1 MSLLPAP
8 RPPFLPLYLTD
19 WEGGTLVRAC
29 TGKLACVSVGVGR
42 VLCCLSFVKKGKKRK
57 KRKKR
62 KKLGRARSRPWSRPE
77 HSLFFATR
85 ARASS
90 STPTK
95 PWPAMRW
102 SVRSWTVGAHALAPL
117 AAGRRRSGGVLRQE
131 MTRLTASASAPMPP
145 PLPLSTRTPARMG
158 RPRPPRPGPLPMELR
173 WLAPTPV
180 GGARQPGE
188 WEPRTPPPPPKR
200 RTAAPARSPPFLCAP
215 PLNPITSFFL
225 SLSPPPSPPQLPP
238 ARGAGAGRE
247 GHGRRLRLLRH
258 GRRRRP
264 VHAALAGDDRGAA
277 QRALMEK

>member
-188 WEPRTPPPPPKR
+188 WEPRTPPPLPNDAQPR
-200 RTAAPARSPPFLCAP
+200 PRARPHFSAPLLSTPSLPFFSL
-215 PLNPITSFFL
+215 FL
-225 SLSPPPSPPQLPP
+225 LLPVP
-238 ARGAGAGRE
+238 RNF
-247 GHGRRLRLLRH
+247 RLLEELERGEKGTGDGSVSYGMADADDLYMRH
-258 GRRRRP
+258 W
-264 VHAALAGDDRGAA
+264 RGTIVGPPNV
-277 QRALMEK
+277 R

>member
-1 MSLLPAP
+1 
-8 RPPFLPLYLTD
+8 
-19 WEGGTLVRAC
+19 VRAC

-42 VLCCLSFVKKGKKRK
+42 VLCCFCLSSRKEKKEKKKKEKKTRAGEVAAVVAACALSFFC
-57 KRKKR
+57 
-62 KKLGRARSRPWSRPE
+62 
-77 HSLFFATR
+77 HTR

-90 STPTK
+90 STPTQ

-145 PLPLSTRTPARMG
+145 PCLSQHARRRGWAARVRPARDPSQWSSG
-158 RPRPPRPGPLPMELR
+158 GWHPRPWEARGS
-173 WLAPTPV
+173 PV
-180 GGARQPGE
+180 NGSLV
-188 WEPRTPPPPPKR
+188 PPPPKR